1 MQYCFERENT
11 LPPFTCLEANGEP
24 RLEYTEQGELIIFP
38 LKVQPRL
45 ICHSLRRE
53 MSRNKLNG
61 LERARSLS
69 VDEALA
75 RLGGSLFLH
84 CASSPASPCVS
95 ALPHIGIDFEQLRL
109 MGSDSR

>member
-45 ICHSLRRE
+45 KYHSLRIEGVTMLMTDRIGP
-53 MSRNKLNG
+53 MISF
-61 LERARSLS
+61 SLS
-69 VDEALA
+69 
-75 RLGGSLFLH
+75 
-84 CASSPASPCVS
+84 
-95 ALPHIGIDFEQLRL
+95 IWI
-109 MGSDSR
+109 SRRTKL